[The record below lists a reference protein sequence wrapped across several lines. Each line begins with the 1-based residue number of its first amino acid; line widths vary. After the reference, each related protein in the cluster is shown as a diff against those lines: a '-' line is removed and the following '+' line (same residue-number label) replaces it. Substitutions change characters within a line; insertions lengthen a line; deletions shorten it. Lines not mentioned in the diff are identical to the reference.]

1 MCQQQT
7 SAALFDHL
15 VSGRVRRRR
24 HGEAERLGGLEVDY
38 QLEFGRLLHGE
49 IGRLRALKNLV
60 DVRYP
65 GARLAQGWF

>member
-15 VSGRVRRRR
+15 VSGRERRR

-60 DVRYP
+60 GVRYL